1 MDKNKTQDSETS
13 IIPPKYVD
21 IVEDV
26 FHAIL
31 AISLLGIGIGAFF
44 YSGKRLIE
52 TQPFFPNGMIQGVND
67 ILFIVII
74 LEILRTVISRFT
86 DGVYQLDKFL
96 IIGVIAAV
104 RHILT
109 VGASLTLE
117 SGKSDTAFERSIYE
131 MGLNALI
138 VVVSVLPRS
147 NCNGQSIFT
156 PSSSAAAIAHLG
168 FLIIALARN
177 TASAFP
183 DEMISSACLASVINP
198 TADVGISAPCLIA

>member
-1 MDKNKTQDSETS
+1 MVDLYLIMANNTDKKHIETS
-13 IIPPKYVD
+13 IIPIKYVD
-21 IVEDV
+21 LVEDI

-31 AISLLGIGIGAFF
+31 ALSLFVIGIGAFF
-44 YSGKRLIE
+44 YSIKRLIE
-52 TQPFFPNGMIQGVND
+52 TAPFFPNGMIQGVND

-117 SGKSDTAFERSIYE
+117 SGKSDEAFRRAIYE
-131 MGLNALI
+131 MGLNAGI
-138 VVVSVLPRS
+138 VVALVFAFFLSK
-147 NCNGQSIFT
+147 
-156 PSSSAAAIAHLG
+156 SAL
-168 FLIIALARN
+168 RN
-177 TASAFP
+177 KR
-183 DEMISSACLASVINP
+183 
-198 TADVGISAPCLIA
+198 

>member
-1 MDKNKTQDSETS
+1 MAKKENLDVETS
-13 IIPPKYVD
+13 IVPLKYVD
-21 IVEDV
+21 LIEDV

-31 AISLLGIGIGAFF
+31 ALALFVIGVGAFF
-44 YSGKRLIE
+44 FSIKRLLE
-52 TQPFFPNGMIQGVND
+52 TAPFFPNGMIQGVND

-117 SGKSDTAFERSIYE
+117 SGKSDQAFDRAIYE
-131 MGLNALI
+131 MALNAGI
-138 VVVSVLPRS
+138 VVALVFA
-147 NCNGQSIFT
+147 IFL
-156 PSSSAAAIAHLG
+156 SKSAH
-168 FLIIALARN
+168 RR
-177 TASAFP
+177 
-183 DEMISSACLASVINP
+183 
-198 TADVGISAPCLIA
+198 

>member
-1 MDKNKTQDSETS
+1 MAKDKEVNNSERIETS
-13 IIPPKYVD
+13 IVPLKYVD
-21 IVEDV
+21 MIEDV
-26 FHAIL
+26 FHAVL
-31 AISLLGIGIGAFF
+31 ALALLIIGVGAFF
-44 YSGKRLIE
+44 YSIERLI
-52 TQPFFPNGMIQGVND
+52 TTAPFFPNGMIQGVND

-117 SGKSDTAFERSIYE
+117 SGKSDTAFERAVVE

-138 VVVSVLPRS
+138 V
-147 NCNGQSIFT
+147 
-156 PSSSAAAIAHLG
+156 
-168 FLIIALARN
+168 IALV
-177 TASAFP
+177 
-183 DEMISSACLASVINP
+183 LAILMSKMAHRKQV
-198 TADVGISAPCLIA
+198 

>member
-1 MDKNKTQDSETS
+1 MAEKKEIKKVAEHETS
-13 IIPPKYVD
+13 ILPLRYVD
-21 IVEDV
+21 LIEDV

-31 AISLLGIGIGAFF
+31 ALALLVIGVGAFF
-44 YSGKRLIE
+44 FSIKRLLE
-52 TQPFFPNGMIQGVND
+52 TAPFFPNGMIQGVND

-109 VGASLTLE
+109 VGASLTLQT
-117 SGKSDTAFERSIYE
+117 GKTDQAFERAMYE

-138 VVVSVLPRS
+138 VVALVFA
-147 NCNGQSIFT
+147 IFL
-156 PSSSAAAIAHLG
+156 SKNAH
-168 FLIIALARN
+168 R
-177 TASAFP
+177 
-183 DEMISSACLASVINP
+183 ER
-198 TADVGISAPCLIA
+198 

>member
-1 MDKNKTQDSETS
+1 MTKSEKEKSEKVHVETS
-13 IIPPKYVD
+13 ILPLKYVD
-21 IVEDV
+21 LVEDV
-26 FHAIL
+26 FHAVL
-31 AISLLGIGIGAFF
+31 AIALLVIGVGAFF
-44 YSGKRLIE
+44 FSIKRLFE
-52 TQPFFPNGMIQGVND
+52 TAPFFPNGMIQGVND

-117 SGKSDTAFERSIYE
+117 SGKSNEAFDRAIYE

-138 VVVSVLPRS
+138 VVALVFA
-147 NCNGQSIFT
+147 IFL
-156 PSSSAAAIAHLG
+156 SKNAH
-168 FLIIALARN
+168 RKN
-177 TASAFP
+177 
-183 DEMISSACLASVINP
+183 
-198 TADVGISAPCLIA
+198 

>member
-1 MDKNKTQDSETS
+1 MAKSEKEKSEKVHVETS
-13 IIPPKYVD
+13 ILPLKYVD
-21 IVEDV
+21 LVEDI

-31 AISLLGIGIGAFF
+31 AIALLVIGVGAFF
-44 YSGKRLIE
+44 FSIKRLFE
-52 TQPFFPNGMIQGVND
+52 TAPFFPNGMIQGVND

-117 SGKSDTAFERSIYE
+117 SGKSNEAFDRAIYE

-138 VVVSVLPRS
+138 VVALVFA
-147 NCNGQSIFT
+147 IFL
-156 PSSSAAAIAHLG
+156 SKNAH
-168 FLIIALARN
+168 RKN
-177 TASAFP
+177 
-183 DEMISSACLASVINP
+183 
-198 TADVGISAPCLIA
+198 

>member
-1 MDKNKTQDSETS
+1 MADKENNEKRVETS
-13 IIPPKYVD
+13 ILPLKYVD
-21 IVEDV
+21 FIEDI

-31 AISLLGIGIGAFF
+31 AVALLIIGIGAFVF
-44 YSGKRLIE
+44 SIERLI
-52 TQPFFPNGMIQGVND
+52 TTAPFFPNGMIQGVND

-109 VGASLTLE
+109 VGASVTLE
-117 SGKSDTAFERSIYE
+117 SGKSDTAFERAIIE

-138 VVVSVLPRS
+138 VVALVFA
-147 NCNGQSIFT
+147 IFM
-156 PSSSAAAIAHLG
+156 SKSAH
-168 FLIIALARN
+168 RKR
-177 TASAFP
+177 
-183 DEMISSACLASVINP
+183 
-198 TADVGISAPCLIA
+198 

>member
-1 MDKNKTQDSETS
+1 MAKKESLDVETS
-13 IIPPKYVD
+13 IVPLKYVD
-21 IVEDV
+21 LIEDV

-31 AISLLGIGIGAFF
+31 AIALLGIGIGAFF
-44 YSGKRLIE
+44 YSIKRLVQ
-52 TQPFFPNGMIQGVND
+52 TDPFFPNGMIQGVND

-109 VGASLTLE
+109 VGASLTLQT
-117 SGKSDTAFERSIYE
+117 GKTDQAFERAMYE

-138 VVVSVLPRS
+138 VVALVFA
-147 NCNGQSIFT
+147 IFL
-156 PSSSAAAIAHLG
+156 SKNAH
-168 FLIIALARN
+168 R
-177 TASAFP
+177 
-183 DEMISSACLASVINP
+183 ER
-198 TADVGISAPCLIA
+198 

>member
-1 MDKNKTQDSETS
+1 MAQNESQDGEKS
-13 IIPPKYVD
+13 IIPAKYIDV
-21 IVEDV
+21 VEDV

-44 YSGKRLIE
+44 YSCKRLIE

-138 VVVSVLPRS
+138 VVALVFA
-147 NCNGQSIFT
+147 IFL
-156 PSSSAAAIAHLG
+156 SKSAH
-168 FLIIALARN
+168 RN
-177 TASAFP
+177 R
-183 DEMISSACLASVINP
+183 
-198 TADVGISAPCLIA
+198 

>member
-1 MDKNKTQDSETS
+1 MSEKVKTSAETS
-13 IIPPKYVD
+13 IIPIKFVD
-21 IVEDV
+21 MVEDI

-31 AISLLGIGIGAFF
+31 AVTLFIIGVFAFF
-44 YSGKRLIE
+44 YSVRRLFE
-52 TQPFFPNGMIQGVND
+52 TAPFFPNGMIQGVND

-117 SGKSDTAFERSIYE
+117 SSKSDTAFERSIYE

-138 VVVSVLPRS
+138 VVALVFA
-147 NCNGQSIFT
+147 IFL
-156 PSSSAAAIAHLG
+156 SKAAHK
-168 FLIIALARN
+168 N
-177 TASAFP
+177 KK
-183 DEMISSACLASVINP
+183 
-198 TADVGISAPCLIA
+198 

>member
-1 MDKNKTQDSETS
+1 MAKEDKDRVETS
-13 IIPPKYVD
+13 ILPLKYVD
-21 IVEDV
+21 LVEDI
-26 FHAIL
+26 FHAVL
-31 AISLLGIGIGAFF
+31 AIALFAIGVGAFIF
-44 YSGKRLIE
+44 SIKRLLE
-52 TQPFFPNGMIQGVND
+52 TAPFFPNGMIQGVND

-117 SGKSDTAFERSIYE
+117 SGKSDTAFDRAIYE

-138 VVVSVLPRS
+138 VVALVFA
-147 NCNGQSIFT
+147 IFM
-156 PSSSAAAIAHLG
+156 SKSAHRKAK
-168 FLIIALARN
+168 
-177 TASAFP
+177 
-183 DEMISSACLASVINP
+183 
-198 TADVGISAPCLIA
+198 

>member
-1 MDKNKTQDSETS
+1 MAKDKEVNNSERIETS
-13 IIPPKYVD
+13 IVPLKYVD
-21 IVEDV
+21 MIEDV
-26 FHAIL
+26 FHAVL
-31 AISLLGIGIGAFF
+31 ALALLIIGVGAFF
-44 YSGKRLIE
+44 YSIDRLI
-52 TQPFFPNGMIQGVND
+52 TTAPFFPNGMIQGVND

-117 SGKSDTAFERSIYE
+117 SGKSDTAFERAVVE

-138 VVVSVLPRS
+138 V
-147 NCNGQSIFT
+147 
-156 PSSSAAAIAHLG
+156 
-168 FLIIALARN
+168 IALV
-177 TASAFP
+177 
-183 DEMISSACLASVINP
+183 LAIFMSKMAHRDKV
-198 TADVGISAPCLIA
+198 

>member
-1 MDKNKTQDSETS
+1 MAKNESQDGEKS
-13 IIPPKYVD
+13 IIPAKYVD
-21 IVEDV
+21 VVEDV

-31 AISLLGIGIGAFF
+31 AISLLGIGICAFF

-52 TQPFFPNGMIQGVND
+52 TEPFFPNGMIQGVND

-138 VVVSVLPRS
+138 VVALVFA
-147 NCNGQSIFT
+147 IFL
-156 PSSSAAAIAHLG
+156 SKSAH
-168 FLIIALARN
+168 RN
-177 TASAFP
+177 R
-183 DEMISSACLASVINP
+183 
-198 TADVGISAPCLIA
+198 

>member
-1 MDKNKTQDSETS
+1 MAKIDKNQINNDRVETS
-13 IIPPKYVD
+13 ILPLKYVD

-31 AISLLGIGIGAFF
+31 AIALLGIGIGAFF
-44 YSGKRLIE
+44 FSIKRLFE
-52 TQPFFPNGMIQGVND
+52 TTPFFPNGMIQGVND
-67 ILFIVII
+67 ILFVVII

-86 DGVYQLDKFL
+86 NGVYQLDKFL

-117 SGKSDTAFERSIYE
+117 NSKSNEAFDRAIYE

-138 VVVSVLPRS
+138 VVALVFA
-147 NCNGQSIFT
+147 IFL
-156 PSSSAAAIAHLG
+156 SK
-168 FLIIALARN
+168 N
-177 TASAFP
+177 AFR
-183 DEMISSACLASVINP
+183 ER
-198 TADVGISAPCLIA
+198 

>member
-1 MDKNKTQDSETS
+1 MAKDNLSDGEKS
-13 IIPPKYVD
+13 IIPGKYVD

-26 FHAIL
+26 FHALL
-31 AISLLGIGIGAFF
+31 AFALLGIGVTAFF

-52 TQPFFPNGMIQGVND
+52 TEPFFPNGMIQGVND
-67 ILFIVII
+67 VLFIVII

-117 SGKSDTAFERSIYE
+117 SGKSDTAFQRSIYE

-138 VVVSVLPRS
+138 VVALVFA
-147 NCNGQSIFT
+147 IFL
-156 PSSSAAAIAHLG
+156 SKSAH
-168 FLIIALARN
+168 RN
-177 TASAFP
+177 R
-183 DEMISSACLASVINP
+183 
-198 TADVGISAPCLIA
+198 

>member
-1 MDKNKTQDSETS
+1 MAKKVEVNETAEKS
-13 IIPPKYVD
+13 ILPANLVD
-21 IVEDV
+21 TVEDV

-31 AISLLGIGIGAFF
+31 AIALLVIGVGAFF
-44 YSGKRLIE
+44 FSIKRLID
-52 TQPFFPNGMIQGVND
+52 TSPFFPNGMIQGVND

-117 SGKSDTAFERSIYE
+117 SGKSNTAFTRSIYE

-138 VVVSVLPRS
+138 VVALVFA
-147 NCNGQSIFT
+147 IFL
-156 PSSSAAAIAHLG
+156 SKNAH
-168 FLIIALARN
+168 RN
-177 TASAFP
+177 R
-183 DEMISSACLASVINP
+183 
-198 TADVGISAPCLIA
+198 

>member
-1 MDKNKTQDSETS
+1 MANKSEKKRIETS
-13 IIPPKYVD
+13 ILPTKYVD
-21 IVEDV
+21 LVEDV

-31 AISLLGIGIGAFF
+31 ALSLFVIGIGAFF
-44 YSGKRLIE
+44 FTVKRLIE

-109 VGASLTLE
+109 VGASLTL
-117 SGKSDTAFERSIYE
+117 TAQKTDEAFRRALYE
-131 MGLNALI
+131 LGLNAL
-138 VVVSVLPRS
+138 VV
-147 NCNGQSIFT
+147 
-156 PSSSAAAIAHLG
+156 
-168 FLIIALARN
+168 IALVFAIFLSKAAHRN
-177 TASAFP
+177 K
-183 DEMISSACLASVINP
+183 
-198 TADVGISAPCLIA
+198 G

>member
-1 MDKNKTQDSETS
+1 MAKEEKDRLETS
-13 IIPPKYVD
+13 ILPLKYVD
-21 IVEDV
+21 LVEDI
-26 FHAIL
+26 FHAVL
-31 AISLLGIGIGAFF
+31 AIALFAIGVGAFF
-44 YSGKRLIE
+44 FSIKRLLE
-52 TQPFFPNGMIQGVND
+52 TAPFFPNGMIQGVND

-117 SGKSDTAFERSIYE
+117 SGKSDTAFERAIFE

-138 VVVSVLPRS
+138 VVALVFA
-147 NCNGQSIFT
+147 IFM
-156 PSSSAAAIAHLG
+156 SKSAHRKAK
-168 FLIIALARN
+168 
-177 TASAFP
+177 
-183 DEMISSACLASVINP
+183 
-198 TADVGISAPCLIA
+198 

>member
-1 MDKNKTQDSETS
+1 MAKKESLDVETS
-13 IIPPKYVD
+13 IVPLKYVD
-21 IVEDV
+21 LIEDV

-31 AISLLGIGIGAFF
+31 AIALLGIGIGAFF
-44 YSGKRLIE
+44 YSIKRLVQ
-52 TQPFFPNGMIQGVND
+52 TDPFFPNGMIQCVND

-117 SGKSDTAFERSIYE
+117 SGKSDEAFRRAIYE
-131 MGLNALI
+131 MGLNAGI
-138 VVVSVLPRS
+138 VVALVFA
-147 NCNGQSIFT
+147 IFL
-156 PSSSAAAIAHLG
+156 SKSAH
-168 FLIIALARN
+168 RR
-177 TASAFP
+177 
-183 DEMISSACLASVINP
+183 
-198 TADVGISAPCLIA
+198 

>member
-1 MDKNKTQDSETS
+1 MNEKEKTSAETS
-13 IIPPKYVD
+13 IIPIKFVD
-21 IVEDV
+21 MIEDI

-31 AISLLGIGIGAFF
+31 AVTLFIIGVFAFF
-44 YSGKRLIE
+44 YSVKRLFE
-52 TQPFFPNGMIQGVND
+52 TAPFFPNGMIQGVND

-117 SGKSDTAFERSIYE
+117 SSKSDTAFERSIYE

-138 VVVSVLPRS
+138 VVALVFA
-147 NCNGQSIFT
+147 IFL
-156 PSSSAAAIAHLG
+156 SKAAHK
-168 FLIIALARN
+168 N
-177 TASAFP
+177 KK
-183 DEMISSACLASVINP
+183 
-198 TADVGISAPCLIA
+198 